1 MKLHRVHIK
10 NYRSIRDIT
19 IDFDPSCRVLVGI
32 NESGKSNILRALRL
46 LGDNYKPASADD
58 VREALPN
65 ENPVTES
72 FVWFAF
78 KLEKAEADQVYD
90 TVSQL
95 VISADVSSKI
105 VGNRGRTQSLKEL
118 CVSRDEVL
126 YHHAQYWAFDNR
138 AKLFPGWKKPA
149 GNSPQDNAFEHNGH
163 SYQLSK
169 YKLIRAKD
177 FPDIPLGYLENAR
190 INDLLQ
196 IIGGA
201 ILQSTQNKRPEPVF
215 WQYDEANLLPNSATI
230 PELYENPESCVPL
243 MNMFNLAGI
252 TDIKPS
258 IEKARQGTNNQFQ
271 NYLDGVAKK
280 DTNNFRNVWKEYKNV
295 EFSLRLNSD

>member
-105 VGNRGRTQSLKEL
+105 VGDRGRTQSLKEL
-118 CVSRDEVL
+118 CASRDEVL

-149 GNSPQDNAFEHNGH
+149 SNSPQDNAFEHNGH

-169 YKLIRAKD
+169 SKLIRAKD
-177 FPDIPLGYLENAR
+177 FPDIPLDIWKMHALMIYCRSSVAQFCKVHKTNDQNPYFGNTMKQTFYLT
-190 INDLLQ
+190 LQ
-196 IIGGA
+196 QSLSYTK
-201 ILQSTQNKRPEPVF
+201 IL
-215 WQYDEANLLPNSATI
+215 
-230 PELYENPESCVPL
+230 NP
-243 MNMFNLAGI
+243 A
-252 TDIKPS
+252 
-258 IEKARQGTNNQFQ
+258 
-271 NYLDGVAKK
+271 YH
-280 DTNNFRNVWKEYKNV
+280 
-295 EFSLRLNSD
+295 